1 MFTDKTFTGLKNV
14 NSTEANLLES
24 VKKVGKSGLRK
35 TRHFFTTSKEAKFWN
50 NLPDVLESKF
60 NSAFSA
66 DTALH
71 KTHVQ
76 DMEDEILAEINT
88 FKSAKSAYEDA
99 QKVYD
104 AQKGKTDTLTAS
116 SDDSEKHK
124 KEKRKAEKREAN
136 LGKTLNN
143 SKNKFDAAKRKLE
156 VIKTQNFLQRAELMF
171 DETVDLGDKAA
182 ETTLNEIK
190 SKLEE
195 ISTTFMATQRLARET
210 AKTEA
215 TGAIQQMLTEVDQ
228 LLQ

>member
-1 MFTDKTFTGLKNV
+1 
-14 NSTEANLLES
+14 
-24 VKKVGKSGLRK
+24 
-35 TRHFFTTSKEAKFWN
+35 
-50 NLPDVLESKF
+50 
-60 NSAFSA
+60 
-66 DTALH
+66 
-71 KTHVQ
+71 THVQ

-104 AQKGKTDTLTAS
+104 AQKEKTGTLTAS
-116 SDDSEKHK
+116 SDNSEKHK

-136 LGKTLNN
+136 LRKTLNN
-143 SKNKFDAAKRKLE
+143 SKKKFEAAKRKLE
-156 VIKTQNFLQRAELMF
+156 TIKSDNFLQRAEMMF

-195 ISTTFMATQRLARET
+195 ISTTLMATQRLARET

-215 TGAIQQMLTEVDQ
+215 IGAIQQMLTEVDQ